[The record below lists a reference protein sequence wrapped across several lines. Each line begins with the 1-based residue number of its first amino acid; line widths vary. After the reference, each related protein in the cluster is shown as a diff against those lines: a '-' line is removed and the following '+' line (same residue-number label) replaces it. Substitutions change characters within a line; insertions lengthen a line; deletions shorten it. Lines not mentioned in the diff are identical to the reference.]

1 VRNVDCETAQKAVAR
16 VASTIQSRPGIAAF
30 EEDSVGSTTS
40 ITPATFNGTSQYA
53 GDLQKAI
60 TNAVNIASIPMNNL
74 QNSVTTLQGQSSE
87 LSTLQSDF
95 ANIGSA
101 ITSLDSANSGNGL
114 SASVSDSSVA
124 SATVSQSA
132 AATAGTYTVKVITP
146 GAATTTLSNNGLP
159 TVADPSSTSISTS
172 GTYTLTVGTSTFKI
186 TPAANNLNSLAQAI
200 NAAGDGVSAT
210 ILNIGSPSSPDYRL
224 SLQSTALTDETV
236 QLNDGTQNLLSNLTT
251 GSPAQYQVDGQPS
264 TPISSN
270 SSTVTIA
277 PGVTVD
283 LLQAGTT
290 TVSVTPDTSAA
301 ENAISS
307 FVAAYNAASTEINNN
322 HGTNGGALTGQSI
335 VLTLGQSLESLAQYT
350 GGSGSVQNLADLGI
364 TIDSTGQMS
373 FDQATFESATASD
386 PNDVSA
392 FLGSAISGTG
402 FLGTAINTL
411 NNIDDTTDG
420 TIQSSI
426 NINQQQITSD
436 NTQITADQN
445 SITTMQNNLTEQ
457 MSLADA
463 SIATLESQVTYF
475 STLFSDTQ
483 SVANNI
489 SNG

>member
-1 VRNVDCETAQKAVAR
+1 M
-16 VASTIQSRPGIAAF
+16 
-30 EEDSVGSTTS
+30 GSTTS
-40 ITPATFNGTSQYA
+40 ITTATFNGTSQYA

-60 TNAVNIASIPMNNL
+60 TNAVTIASIPMNNL
-74 QNSVTTLQGQSSE
+74 QDSVTTLQGQSSE

-95 ANIGSA
+95 ASIGSA
-101 ITSLDSANSGNGL
+101 ITSLDSANNGNGL
-114 SASVSDSSVA
+114 SATVSDDTVASVA
-124 SATVSQSA
+124 LSQNA
-132 AATAGTYTVKVITP
+132 AATAGTYTVKVISP
-146 GAATTTLSNNGLP
+146 GAATTTLSNNELP

-172 GTYTLTVGTSTFKI
+172 GTYTLTVGTSTFTI

-224 SLQSTALTDETV
+224 SLQSTALADETV
-236 QLNDGTQNLLSNLTT
+236 QLNDGSQNLLSTLTT
-251 GSPAQYQVDGQPS
+251 GAPAQYQVDGQPAL
-264 TPISSN
+264 TPISSD

-290 TVSVTPDTSAA
+290 TVSVTPDASGA
-301 ENAISS
+301 ENAISA
-307 FVAAYNAASTEINNN
+307 FVAAYNTASAELGNN

-335 VLTLGQSLESLAQYT
+335 VLTLEQSLRSVVDYS
-350 GGSGSVQNLADLGI
+350 GGGGSVQNLADLGI

-373 FDQATFESATASD
+373 FDQATFESVAASD
-386 PNDVSA
+386 PNDLST
-392 FLGSAISGTG
+392 FLGSATAGTG
-402 FLGTAINTL
+402 FLGTATNTL
-411 NNIDDTTDG
+411 NGIDDATSG
-420 TIQSSI
+420 TIQSTI
-426 NINQQQITSD
+426 NTTQQQITSD
-436 NTQITADQN
+436 NNQITDDQN

-475 STLFSDTQ
+475 TALFSDTQ